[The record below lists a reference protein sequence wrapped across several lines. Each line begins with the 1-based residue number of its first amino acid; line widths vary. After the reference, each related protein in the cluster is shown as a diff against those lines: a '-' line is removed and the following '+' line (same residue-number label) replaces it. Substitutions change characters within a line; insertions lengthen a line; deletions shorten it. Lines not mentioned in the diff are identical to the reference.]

1 MTIAESLYFMYDGI
15 SSQDMGII
23 NCSVDDSGLKSETF
37 FAESEIR
44 EVYTRYNNRPF
55 FQGIS
60 RKPIVLPLQFAFL
73 EKWDD
78 EKLRK
83 TARWLC
89 QDFYKEMSF
98 SDNPDI
104 KYYTIANSTVDI
116 VHNSLKQGYLN
127 LSFRN
132 VDSYKYS
139 SVFLS
144 PLYDLSINPTSTT
157 LKFVNNGDIP
167 CKPFI
172 TVQVI
177 SGTSFS
183 ITNLSDGGNTISFSG
198 LQVNEILEIDCENE
212 DIKTSIPLTYRY
224 DKMSGDFLSTI
235 RGINRLKIVGNIKIQ
250 FKYQFKLL

>member
-1 MTIAESLYFMYDGI
+1 MPISESLYLMFNNV
-15 SSQDMGII
+15 SSQTFDII
-23 NCSVDDSGLKSETF
+23 NCTVDSGLYSETL
-37 FAESEIR
+37 IPDR
-44 EVYTRYNNRPF
+44 IVNQTKVKNNPIPF
-55 FQGIS
+55 FQGVEESS
-60 RKPIVLPLQFAFL
+60 RVIKCFLAFR
-73 EKWDD
+73 EGFD
-78 EKLRK
+78 EGKLRSVK
-83 TARWLC
+83 RWLHT
-89 QDFYKEMSF
+89 DFFVPLSF
-98 SDNPDI
+98 SEIPDI
-104 KYYTIANSTVDI
+104 LYYAICTNSSDLMHNGRGEGYI
-116 VHNSLKQGYLN
+116 VCE
-127 LSFRN
+127 FEC
-132 VDSYKYS
+132 DSPYAYSPIYS
-139 SVFLS
+139 SIQ
-144 PLYDLSINPTSTT
+144 YDLSTNPTSTT

-250 FKYQFKLL
+250 FKYQFRLL